1 MLSPYG
7 LKTAC
12 RHAIAADKVA
22 KRRII
27 AAGRGLRKRLT
38 AYITEQIACKQIQ
51 FAHPR
56 AAIDF
61 NVLTHPTATRQN
73 LTRRDKGEREI
84 VVGHPAVQYL
94 DAAGTA
100 IAAAAL
106 VFDLVAGALQALQ

>member
-22 KRRII
+22 KRGII
-27 AAGRGLRKRLT
+27 AAGRGLRKGLT
-38 AYITEQIACKQIQ
+38 AYIAEQIACKQIR

-56 AAIDF
+56 AAIDL
-61 NVLTHPTATRQN
+61 NVLIHATATRQN
-73 LTRRDKGEREI
+73 FTGRDKRQREI
-84 VVGHPAVQYL
+84 VVGHPAVQYF
-94 DAAGTA
+94 DATETA

>member
-22 KRRII
+22 KRSII
-27 AAGRGLRKRLT
+27 AAGRGLRKGLT
-38 AYITEQIACKQIQ
+38 AYIAEQIACKQIR
-51 FAHPR
+51 FAHSR
-56 AAIDF
+56 AAIDL
-61 NVLTHPTATRQN
+61 NVLIYPTATRQN
-73 LTRRDKGEREI
+73 LTGRDKRQREI
-84 VVGHPAVQYL
+84 FVGHPAVQYF

-106 VFDLVAGALQALQ
+106 VFDLVAGSLQALQ

>member
-22 KRRII
+22 KRGII
-27 AAGRGLRKRLT
+27 AAGHGLRKGLT
-38 AYITEQIACKQIQ
+38 VHIAEQIACKQIR
-51 FAHPR
+51 FAHSR
-56 AAIDF
+56 AAIDL
-61 NVLTHPTATRQN
+61 NVLIYPTATRQN
-73 LTRRDKGEREI
+73 LAGRDKRQREI
-84 VVGHPAVQYL
+84 IVGHPAVQYF

-100 IAAAAL
+100 IATAAL

>member
-22 KRRII
+22 KRSII
-27 AAGRGLRKRLT
+27 AARHGLRKGLT
-38 AYITEQIACKQIQ
+38 AYIAEQIACKQIR
-51 FAHPR
+51 FAHPP
-56 AAIDF
+56 AAIDLD
-61 NVLTHPTATRQN
+61 VLVNPTATRQN
-73 LTRRDKGEREI
+73 LAGRDKRQWEI
-84 VVGHPAVQYL
+84 VVGHPAVQYF

-106 VFDLVAGALQALQ
+106 VFDLVAGSLQALQ

>member
-22 KRRII
+22 KRGII
-27 AAGRGLRKRLT
+27 AAGHGLRKGLT
-38 AYITEQIACKQIQ
+38 VHIAEQIACKQIR
-51 FAHPR
+51 FAHSR
-56 AAIDF
+56 AAIDL
-61 NVLTHPTATRQN
+61 NVLIYPTATRQN
-73 LTRRDKGEREI
+73 LAGRDKRQREI
-84 VVGHPAVQYL
+84 IVGHPAVQYF

-106 VFDLVAGALQALQ
+106 VFDLVTGALQALQ

>member
-22 KRRII
+22 KRGII
-27 AAGRGLRKRLT
+27 AAGHGLRKGLT
-38 AYITEQIACKQIQ
+38 VHIAEQIACKQIR
-51 FAHPR
+51 FAHSR
-56 AAIDF
+56 AAIDL
-61 NVLTHPTATRQN
+61 NVLIYPTATRQN
-73 LTRRDKGEREI
+73 LAGRNKRQREI
-84 VVGHPAVQYL
+84 VVGHPAVQYF

-106 VFDLVAGALQALQ
+106 VFDLVTGALQALQ